1 MQRKA
6 RAQFKS
12 LVIYILLFSGLF
24 LTIFPFLYM
33 ISTSLKGTVYIFEYP
48 PKLIPTNPT
57 INNFISAWN
66 SNHFGRYFF
75 NSLLVTVVTTLSV
88 LILSAMM
95 GFAFARF
102 RFPLKQVLFYT
113 IMVLMMLP
121 AMTLLIPQFI
131 LAVKF
136 KLINSLLGLIVV
148 YIAQNLPMNTFL
160 ITGFMKQLPE
170 ELVDAARIDGAS
182 WWTIFTLIAL
192 PLSKPALAT
201 VAIFASLGAWDEY
214 TWAVTIMTK
223 TDVRT
228 LPIGIALFQGI
239 HSTDWGL
246 VFAASLIA
254 ITPIII
260 LFVLLQRYFIRGALT
275 GAIKG

>member
-1 MQRKA
+1 M
-6 RAQFKS
+6 
-12 LVIYILLFSGLF
+12 V
-24 LTIFPFLYM
+24 
-33 ISTSLKGTVYIFEYP
+33 STSLKGTVFVFEYP
-48 PKLIPTNPT
+48 PKLIPSNPT
-57 INNFISAWN
+57 LANYVSAWN
-66 SNHFGRYFF
+66 SNHFETYLL
-75 NSLLVTVVTTLSV
+75 NSVVVTCVTTLSV
-88 LILSAMM
+88 LLLSSMM

-102 RFPLKQVLFYT
+102 NFPLRKTLFSVVM
-113 IMVLMMLP
+113 ILMMLP

-136 KLINSLLGLIVV
+136 KLINTLMGLILV

-160 ITGFMKQLPE
+160 LTGFMKSIPV
-170 ELVDAARIDGAS
+170 ELIDAARIDGAS
-182 WWTIFTLIAL
+182 WWTVFTKIML

-214 TWAVTIMTK
+214 TWAVTILNK
-223 TDVRT
+223 TEVRT
-228 LPIGIALFQGI
+228 LPVGIALFQGI

-246 VFAASLIA
+246 VFAASIIA

-260 LFVLLQRYFIRGALT
+260 LFIVLQKYFIHGALT